1 MLRETDEDR
10 IAPST
15 LISCLRL
22 GPTYQMEQTFPPIP
36 HLVFRRG
43 VSRPYGGG
51 SLQNV
56 GYWPIFTALP
66 RASYLYFSLLIYCTA
81 GLRTRN
87 KVLATHWGVHTERGH
102 THTHIEVQKI
112 K

>member
-1 MLRETDEDR
+1 
-10 IAPST
+10 
-15 LISCLRL
+15 
-22 GPTYQMEQTFPPIP
+22 MEQTFPPIP

-56 GYWPIFTALP
+56 GYWPVFTALP
-66 RASYLYFSLLIYCTA
+66 RASYLYFSLLIYRRA

-87 KVLATHWGVHTERGH
+87 KVLLLTHLGVHMEGGH
-102 THTHIEVQKI
+102 THTHTDTEV
-112 K
+112 

>member
-1 MLRETDEDR
+1 
-10 IAPST
+10 
-15 LISCLRL
+15 
-22 GPTYQMEQTFPPIP
+22 MEQTFPPIP

-66 RASYLYFSLLIYCTA
+66 RASYLYFSLLIYRRA

-87 KVLATHWGVHTERGH
+87 KVLLLTHWGVHTERGHAH